1 MGADLRGVA
10 ALAGMARARVVDR
23 DIEAPPRPAFSTASS
38 SARNVSSFAVSKRTT
53 CRFEITTP
61 MPLRSATIRSQVT
74 CPEK

>member
-1 MGADLRGVA
+1 
-10 ALAGMARARVVDR
+10 MARARIVDR
-23 DIEAPPRPAFSTASS
+23 DIGAAKTGFQYGFIFGAKRFQFG
-38 SARNVSSFAVSKRTT
+38 RSKRTA